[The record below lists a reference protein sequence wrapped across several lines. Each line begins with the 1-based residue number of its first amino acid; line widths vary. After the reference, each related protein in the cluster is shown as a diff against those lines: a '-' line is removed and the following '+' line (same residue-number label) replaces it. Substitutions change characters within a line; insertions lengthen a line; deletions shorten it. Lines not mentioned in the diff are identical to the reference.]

1 LFQQGRSGAGVH
13 SSGHSDVNYH
23 SVWTSRAVPLSSFEG
38 LWSMYSG
45 LEDTDPTEFWEI
57 GAACACLTK
66 GLAVKFRLRTVNV
79 RAGNSFRIKGG

>member
-1 LFQQGRSGAGVH
+1 
-13 SSGHSDVNYH
+13 
-23 SVWTSRAVPLSSFEG
+23 
-38 LWSMYSG
+38 MYSG